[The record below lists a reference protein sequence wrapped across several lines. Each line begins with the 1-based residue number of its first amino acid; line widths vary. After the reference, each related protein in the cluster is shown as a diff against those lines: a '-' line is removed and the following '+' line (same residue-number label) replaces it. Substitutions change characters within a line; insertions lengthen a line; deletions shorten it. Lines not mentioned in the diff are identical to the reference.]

1 MMTIQLLDKYEDKGK
16 EYLGGDVIEV
26 SNVKGQKLLKDKK
39 AKLISATKKK
49 RNLKKMK
56 RDDVIEEKKLGATF
70 IFDKQDAEDIANLSL
85 DVMTF
90 KAVYKTYLAI
100 NRFCLENN
108 IDIFYLVLVDNSMIH
123 KVNELKTLGLETSH
137 GEEIKE
143 ILHKFFDEL

>member
-1 MMTIQLLDKYEDKGK
+1 MTIQLLDKYEDKGK
-16 EYLGGDVIEV
+16 EHLAGDVIEV
-26 SNVKGQKLLKDKK
+26 SNVKGQKLIKDKK

-49 RNLKKMK
+49 RNLKKIK
-56 RDDVIEEKKLGATF
+56 KEDFVEEKKLGATF
-70 IFDKQDAEDIANLSL
+70 VFEKEDTEDIANLSL

-108 IDIFYLVLVDNSMIH
+108 IDTFYLVLVDNSMIH
-123 KVNELKTLGLETSH
+123 KVNELKTLSIEASH

>member
-1 MMTIQLLDKYEDKGK
+1 MAGE
-16 EYLGGDVIEV
+16 VIEV
-26 SNVKGQKLLKDKK
+26 SNVKGQKLIKDKK
-39 AKLISATKKK
+39 ASLVSATKKK

-56 RDDVIEEKKLGATF
+56 KEDIVEEKKLGATF
-70 IFDKQDAEDIANLSL
+70 VFEKEDTEDIANLSL

-108 IDIFYLVLVDNSMIH
+108 IDTFYLVLVDNSMIH
-123 KVNELKTLGLETSH
+123 KVNELKTLSIEASH

-143 ILHKFFDEL
+143 ILHKFFDEI